1 MNVAEFR
8 PSELR
13 THHKN
18 PRQGVVPAIM
28 ASLRAHG
35 QYRPLVVNRGTH
47 TGRVNEVL
55 AGNHTLKAIRTL
67 AEEYPSDDRWQNVQ
81 CWMLDVD
88 DDEGDRIVAV
98 DNRTSELGSFDDRL
112 LLELLSGLPDLT
124 GTGYDESDL
133 AALEALVNDDDGHGG
148 PITDPDD
155 APPVPETAVTQV
167 GDVWLLGD
175 HRVVCGDAL
184 DIDVV
189 RKATNGAEVGIVY
202 TDPPYGISVVSGKG
216 GGDGPFGGVKN
227 MGKVGGEGV
236 VPASY
241 YRQVLGDGSK
251 TVAAEAMR
259 LLLGEYPKAMHVWW
273 GANHYAGTA
282 ELPDSS
288 CWLVWDK
295 ENTGNFADAEL
306 AWTNHK
312 GAVRLLRHMWNGM
325 LRHMW
330 NGMLRAS
337 ERGKRVHPTQKPVA
351 LAEWAFSVV
360 DSDADR
366 SVVLDV
372 FGGSGSTLIAAHLA
386 GKTAAL
392 VELDP
397 LYVDVICK
405 RFEQVSGIAPVL
417 EWSARGETGL
427 PDQLDS

>member
-124 GTGYDESDL
+124 GTGYDETDL
-133 AALEALVNDDDGHGG
+133 AALEAMVNDDIEDQE
-148 PITDPDD
+148 PLTDPDT
-155 APPVPETAVTQV
+155 APPIPSVPVTKL
-167 GDVWLLGD
+167 GDVWVLGN
-175 HRVVCGDAL
+175 HRVVCGDSRDPA
-184 DIDVV
+184 VV
-189 RKATNGAEVGIVY
+189 ARVMDGSKAELVW
-202 TDPPYGISVVSGKG
+202 TDPPYGVSYVGKTADALTIENDSLDPEELEQFLDEAFTTAVGVCEPGAVVYVAAPA
-216 GGDGPFGGVKN
+216 GPLHNRFGAVLDRLGIWKQTIVWVKN
-227 MGKVGGEGV
+227 SLVMGRSHFHYRHEPIFYGW
-236 VPASY
+236 VPGAACLHAPEE
-241 YRQVLGDGSK
+241 RNNDTVWEVDRPTVSK
-251 TVAAEAMR
+251 E
-259 LLLGEYPKAMHVWW
+259 
-273 GANHYAGTA
+273 
-282 ELPDSS
+282 
-288 CWLVWDK
+288 
-295 ENTGNFADAEL
+295 
-306 AWTNHK
+306 
-312 GAVRLLRHMWNGM
+312 
-325 LRHMW
+325 
-330 NGMLRAS
+330 
-337 ERGKRVHPTQKPVA
+337 HPTMKPVA
-351 LAEWAFSVV
+351 LVQKALELSSRRGAVV
-360 DSDADR
+360 FDP
-366 SVVLDV
+366 
-372 FGGSGSTLIAAHLA
+372 FGGSGTTLIAAQGCGRRA
-386 GKTAAL
+386 CL

-397 LYVDVICK
+397 KYVDVICK

-427 PDQLDS
+427 PDLLGS